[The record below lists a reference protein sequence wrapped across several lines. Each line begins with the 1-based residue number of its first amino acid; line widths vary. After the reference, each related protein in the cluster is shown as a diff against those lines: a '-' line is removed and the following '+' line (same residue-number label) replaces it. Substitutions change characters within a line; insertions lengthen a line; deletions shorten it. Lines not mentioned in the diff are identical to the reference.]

1 MITNFISSYLLPIF
15 ARNIAAGMLLLAS
28 RLPLLFG
35 LDLLLMVNTLLLTK
49 IPHTPND
56 DNPSIIPKRILDT
69 PIVYPFPFWSQY
81 PYHLGITRVPS
92 INGMSMAWRWAFLLG
107 EVITCENLTSFGETY
122 GWSLRPCLWR
132 CRMVTALLGR
142 KSPRL
147 RARLNLRYAV
157 AWKGQTHA

>member
-15 ARNIAAGMLLLAS
+15 AWNIAAGMLLLTS
-28 RLPLLFG
+28 RLPLFFG
-35 LDLLLMVNTLLLTK
+35 LELLLMVNTLLLTK
-49 IPHTPND
+49 TLHTPND
-56 DNPSIIPKRILDT
+56 DNPSIIPKCILDT
-69 PIVYPFPFWSQY
+69 PVVYPFPFWSQY

-92 INGMSMAWRWAFLLG
+92 MNGVSIGSGMVL
-107 EVITCENLTSFGETY
+107 CENLTNFGETY

-147 RARLNLRYAV
+147 RAHLNLRYDV